1 LAVVAVR
8 MLHAPRRS
16 GLRGRRPIAA
26 EPGDDAPEPVRI
38 TRATVIAAKP
48 FDTPADAAGWL
59 RSSVRG
65 RGGPADV
72 EEALA
77 LLNAVI
83 AAHRVAAADPYA
95 RDVASADAQRVR
107 LGYGTGDG
115 LLEGQ
120 WREAYV
126 IPPER
131 AGRRSRRRMLSPQEE
146 MAGILTGRRPAA
158 RPSEELLL
166 RARLDLDQGRTV
178 EAALVTR
185 AATLALAAE
194 GAGAETDDAAAR
206 LAEAALAGGLSA
218 AQAEELADLLLGLE
232 RAARRR
238 RYAGADDN

>member
-95 RDVASADAQRVR
+95 RDVAAADAQRVR

-194 GAGAETDDAAAR
+194 GAGAEADDAAAR